1 MSHQPELP
9 GQPDNRLTIRPKAVV
24 GVVIAVLA
32 LVFIFQNAGKGRIE
46 FLFWSVSM
54 PAWIWLLVLMFRL
67 KSKCPRR
74 SSSKGTVTL
83 LRISEVSHTTR
94 S

>member
-54 PAWIWLLVLMFRL
+54 PAWIWLLVIFVARL
-67 KSKCPRR
+67 
-74 SSSKGTVTL
+74 VTGSL
-83 LRISEVSHTTR
+83 FPWLRGRPTQP
-94 S
+94 